1 MTGGTAMNVN
11 LPYEIGTVL
20 KTMESGK
27 VQYDKVHHYIVGNKI
42 QAILELCYETDPRLS
57 TPIDIE
63 ELQQRW
69 EFFKT

>member
-1 MTGGTAMNVN
+1 MNVN

-27 VQYDKVHHYIVGNKI
+27 VQYDKVHHYIVGNKS

-63 ELQQRW
+63 GLQQRW
-69 EFFKT
+69 EVFKT

>member
-1 MTGGTAMNVN
+1 MDVN

-42 QAILELCYETDPRLS
+42 QVILELCYKTDPRLS
-57 TPIDIE
+57 IPIDID
-63 ELQQRW
+63 ELQQKW
-69 EFFKT
+69 EVFKN